1 MEANMND
8 KKNLLLIVPML
19 HQGGFER
26 VCVQTARL
34 LEPYYHVSI
43 LIFSA
48 KDINYDVT
56 GLDVIDINLPGGKTG
71 KTGKALNVLK
81 RVLKVRKIKRQ
92 RHIDLSYSFGSSANY
107 VNVFSRAGDIVLTG
121 LRCSTDM
128 ENPAQV
134 RLFCRK
140 SDQVLSCSKEIMR
153 QLSREFDYN
162 NSRYAYNPLDVQNIQ
177 KLAAEEIDDF
187 PFSQETADNANRNE
201 KLQILISVGR
211 QDYIKGFWHLIKA
224 FSIVVASH
232 PGARLVIVGA
242 GDFEPYRKLTQ
253 ELHIAD
259 KVAFTGVR
267 KNPFPYVKKSDL
279 YVLSSNHEGFPNS
292 LLEAMALGKPIIA
305 TDCKTGPRE
314 ILLSDEELLELMQQT
329 PDGASTA
336 DTIDGAYGILMHD
349 LSQQEDLQAENITK
363 DDMDLACEMIRFLD
377 NPEKMRRYGER
388 ALERAEIYKPEKYR
402 EDLKVIFDQILS

>member
-1 MEANMND
+1 MND

-81 RVLKVRKIKRQ
+81 RVLKVRKIKKQ

-177 KLAAEEIDDF
+177 KLAAEDIDDF
-187 PFSQETADNANRNE
+187 PFSQETSANADRNE

-224 FSIVVASH
+224 FSIVEASH

-292 LLEAMALGKPIIA
+292 LLEAMALGKPVIA

-314 ILLSDEELLELMQQT
+314 ILLSDEELLQLMQQT

-402 EDLKVIFDQILS
+402 EDLKEIFDQILS

>member
-1 MEANMND
+1 MND

-71 KTGKALNVLK
+71 KMGKALNVVK
-81 RVLKVRKIKRQ
+81 RVIKVRKIKRQ

-107 VNVFSRAGDIVLTG
+107 VNVFSKAGDIVLTG

-177 KLAAEEIDDF
+177 KLAAEDIDDF
-187 PFSQETADNANRNE
+187 PFSQETSANADRNE

-224 FSIVVASH
+224 FSIVEASH

-292 LLEAMALGKPIIA
+292 LLEAMALGKPVIA

-314 ILLSDEELLELMQQT
+314 ILLSDEELLQLMQQT

-402 EDLKVIFDQILS
+402 EDLKEIFDQILS

>member
-1 MEANMND
+1 MND

>member
-1 MEANMND
+1 MND

-56 GLDVIDINLPGGKTG
+56 GLDVIDINLPGGNTG
-71 KTGKALNVLK
+71 KTGKALNVVK
-81 RVLKVRKIKRQ
+81 RVIKVRKIKRQ

-177 KLAAEEIDDF
+177 KLAAEDIDDF
-187 PFSQETADNANRNE
+187 PFSQETSANADRNE

-224 FSIVVASH
+224 FSIVEASH

-292 LLEAMALGKPIIA
+292 LLEAMALGKPVIA

-314 ILLSDEELLELMQQT
+314 ILLSDEELLQLMQQT

-402 EDLKVIFDQILS
+402 EDLKEIFDQILS

>member
-1 MEANMND
+1 MND

-43 LIFSA
+43 LIFSS

-134 RLFCRK
+134 RLFCSK
-140 SDQVLSCSKEIMR
+140 SDQVLSCSREIMR

-177 KLAAEEIDDF
+177 KLAAEDIDDF
-187 PFSQETADNANRNE
+187 PFSQETSANADRNE

-224 FSIVVASH
+224 FSIVEASH

-292 LLEAMALGKPIIA
+292 LLEAMALGKPVIA

-314 ILLSDEELLELMQQT
+314 ILLSDEELLQLMQQT

-402 EDLKVIFDQILS
+402 EDLKEIFDQILS

>member
-1 MEANMND
+1 MND
-8 KKNLLLIVPML
+8 KKNLLLMVPML

-43 LIFSA
+43 LIFSS

-177 KLAAEEIDDF
+177 KLAAEDIDDF
-187 PFSQETADNANRNE
+187 PFSQETSANADRNE

-224 FSIVVASH
+224 FSIVEASH

-377 NPEKMRRYGER
+377 NPEKMRRYGEQ

-402 EDLKVIFDQILS
+402 EDLKAIFDQILS

>member
-1 MEANMND
+1 MND

-177 KLAAEEIDDF
+177 KLAAEDIDDF
-187 PFSQETADNANRNE
+187 PFSQETSANADRNE

-224 FSIVVASH
+224 FSIVEASH

-292 LLEAMALGKPIIA
+292 LLEAMALGKPVIA

-314 ILLSDEELLELMQQT
+314 ILLSDEELLQLMQQT

-402 EDLKVIFDQILS
+402 EDLKEIFDQILS

>member
-1 MEANMND
+1 MND

-187 PFSQETADNANRNE
+187 PFSQETSANADRNE

-292 LLEAMALGKPIIA
+292 LLEAMALGKPVIA

-314 ILLSDEELLELMQQT
+314 ILLSDEELLQLMQQT

-402 EDLKVIFDQILS
+402 EDLKEIFDQILS

>member
-1 MEANMND
+1 MND

-43 LIFSA
+43 LIFSS

-292 LLEAMALGKPIIA
+292 LLEAMALGKPVIA

-314 ILLSDEELLELMQQT
+314 ILLSDEELLQLMQQT

-402 EDLKVIFDQILS
+402 EDLKEIFDQILS

>member
-1 MEANMND
+1 MND

-71 KTGKALNVLK
+71 KMGKALNVVK
-81 RVLKVRKIKRQ
+81 RVIKVRKIKRQ

-177 KLAAEEIDDF
+177 KLAAEDIADF
-187 PFSQETADNANRNE
+187 PFSQETSANADRNE

-224 FSIVVASH
+224 FSIVEASH

-292 LLEAMALGKPIIA
+292 LLEAMALGKPVIA

-314 ILLSDEELLELMQQT
+314 ILLSDEELLQLMQQT

-402 EDLKVIFDQILS
+402 EDLKEIFDQILS

>member
-1 MEANMND
+1 MND

-43 LIFSA
+43 LIFSS

-71 KTGKALNVLK
+71 KMGKALNVVK
-81 RVLKVRKIKRQ
+81 RVIKVRKIKRQ

-107 VNVFSRAGDIVLTG
+107 VNVFSKAGDIVLTG

-177 KLAAEEIDDF
+177 KLAAEDIDDF
-187 PFSQETADNANRNE
+187 PFSQETSANADRNE

-292 LLEAMALGKPIIA
+292 LLEAMALGKPVIA

-314 ILLSDEELLELMQQT
+314 ILLSDEELLQLMQQT

-402 EDLKVIFDQILS
+402 EDLKEIFDQILS

>member
-1 MEANMND
+1 MND

-107 VNVFSRAGDIVLTG
+107 VNVFSKAGDIVLTG

-177 KLAAEEIDDF
+177 KLAAEDIDDF
-187 PFSQETADNANRNE
+187 PFSQETSANADRNE

-224 FSIVVASH
+224 FSIVEASH

-292 LLEAMALGKPIIA
+292 LLEAMALGKPVIA

-314 ILLSDEELLELMQQT
+314 ILLSDEELLQLMQQT

-402 EDLKVIFDQILS
+402 EDLKEIFDQILS

>member
-1 MEANMND
+1 MND

-140 SDQVLSCSKEIMR
+140 SDQVLSCSREIMR

-177 KLAAEEIDDF
+177 KLAAEDIDDF
-187 PFSQETADNANRNE
+187 PFSQETSANADRNE

-224 FSIVVASH
+224 FSIVEASH

-292 LLEAMALGKPIIA
+292 LLEAMALGKPVIA

-314 ILLSDEELLELMQQT
+314 ILLSDEELLQLMQQT

-402 EDLKVIFDQILS
+402 EDLKEIFDQILS

>member
-1 MEANMND
+1 MND

-81 RVLKVRKIKRQ
+81 RVLKVRKIKKQ

-140 SDQVLSCSKEIMR
+140 SDQVLSCSREIMR

-177 KLAAEEIDDF
+177 KLAAEDIDDF
-187 PFSQETADNANRNE
+187 PFSQETSANADRNE

-224 FSIVVASH
+224 FSIVEASH

-292 LLEAMALGKPIIA
+292 LLEAMALGKPVIA

-314 ILLSDEELLELMQQT
+314 ILLSDEELLQLMQQT

-402 EDLKVIFDQILS
+402 EDLKEIFDQILS

>member
-1 MEANMND
+1 MND

-107 VNVFSRAGDIVLTG
+107 VNVFSKAGDIVLTG

-177 KLAAEEIDDF
+177 KLAAEDIDDF
-187 PFSQETADNANRNE
+187 PFSQETSANADRNE

-224 FSIVVASH
+224 FSIVEASH

-292 LLEAMALGKPIIA
+292 LLEAMALGKPVIA

-314 ILLSDEELLELMQQT
+314 ILLSDEELLQLMQQT

>member
-1 MEANMND
+1 MND

-71 KTGKALNVLK
+71 KMGKALNVVK
-81 RVLKVRKIKRQ
+81 RVIKVRKIKRQ

-177 KLAAEEIDDF
+177 KLAAEDIDDF
-187 PFSQETADNANRNE
+187 PFSQETSANADRNE

-224 FSIVVASH
+224 FSIVEASH

-292 LLEAMALGKPIIA
+292 LLEAMALGKPVIA

-314 ILLSDEELLELMQQT
+314 ILLSDEELLQLMQQT

-402 EDLKVIFDQILS
+402 EDLKEIFDQILS

>member
-1 MEANMND
+1 MND
-8 KKNLLLIVPML
+8 KKNLLLMVPML

-26 VCVQTARL
+26 VCIQTARL

-43 LIFSA
+43 LIFNS

-56 GLDVIDINLPGGKTG
+56 GLDVIDIDLPGVKTG
-71 KTGKALNVLK
+71 KLGKALNVMK
-81 RVLKVRKIKRQ
+81 RVVKVRKIKMQ
-92 RHIDLSYSFGSSANY
+92 KHIDLSYSFGSSANY
-107 VNVFSRAGDIVLTG
+107 VNVFSRTGDIILTG

-134 RLFCRK
+134 KLFCRK

-153 QLSREFDYN
+153 QLSREFGYQ

-177 KLAAEEIDDF
+177 KLAAEDIDDF
-187 PFSQETADNANRNE
+187 PFLQEADTGADRND
-201 KLQILISVGR
+201 KLQVMISVGR

-224 FSIVVASH
+224 FSIVAASH
-232 PGARLVIVGA
+232 PGARLILVGA
-242 GDFEPYRKLTQ
+242 GDFEPYRKLAQ
-253 ELHIAD
+253 ELHIAER
-259 KVAFTGVR
+259 VAFTGVR

-314 ILLSDEELLELMQQT
+314 ILLSDEELLQLMEQT
-329 PDGASTA
+329 PDGESTT
-336 DTIDGAYGILMHD
+336 DTIDGSYGILMHD
-349 LSQQEDLQAENITK
+349 LSQQEDLQADNITR

-377 NPEKMRRYGER
+377 NPEKMRKYGEH
-388 ALERAEIYKPEKYR
+388 ALERAHIYKPEKYR
-402 EDLKVIFDQILS
+402 EDLIAIFDQILS

>member
-1 MEANMND
+1 MND

-43 LIFSA
+43 LIFSS

-140 SDQVLSCSKEIMR
+140 SDQVLSCSREIMR

-177 KLAAEEIDDF
+177 KLAAEDIDDF
-187 PFSQETADNANRNE
+187 PFSQEAADNADRNE

-292 LLEAMALGKPIIA
+292 LLEAMALGKPVIA

-402 EDLKVIFDQILS
+402 EDLKEIFDQILS

>member
-71 KTGKALNVLK
+71 KMGKALNVVK
-81 RVLKVRKIKRQ
+81 RVIKVRKIKRQ

-121 LRCSTDM
+121 LRCSTDV

>member
-1 MEANMND
+1 MND

-71 KTGKALNVLK
+71 KLGKALNVVK
-81 RVLKVRKIKRQ
+81 RVIKVRKIKRQ

-177 KLAAEEIDDF
+177 KLAAEDIDDF
-187 PFSQETADNANRNE
+187 PFSQETSANADRNE

-224 FSIVVASH
+224 FSIVEASH

-292 LLEAMALGKPIIA
+292 LLEAMALGKPVIA

-314 ILLSDEELLELMQQT
+314 ILLSDEELLQLMQQT

-402 EDLKVIFDQILS
+402 EDLKEIFDQILS

>member
-1 MEANMND
+1 MND

-71 KTGKALNVLK
+71 KMGKALNVVK
-81 RVLKVRKIKRQ
+81 RVIKVRKIKRQ

-162 NSRYAYNPLDVQNIQ
+162 NSKYAYNPLDVQNIQ
-177 KLAAEEIDDF
+177 KLAAEDIDDF
-187 PFSQETADNANRNE
+187 PFSQETSANADRNE

-224 FSIVVASH
+224 FSIVEASH

-292 LLEAMALGKPIIA
+292 LLEAMALGKPVIA

-314 ILLSDEELLELMQQT
+314 ILLSDEELLQLMQQT

-402 EDLKVIFDQILS
+402 EDLKEIFDQILS

>member
-1 MEANMND
+1 MND

-34 LEPYYHVSI
+34 LEPYYHVFI

-81 RVLKVRKIKRQ
+81 RVLKVRKIKKQ

-177 KLAAEEIDDF
+177 KLAAEDIDDF
-187 PFSQETADNANRNE
+187 PFSQETSANADRNE

-292 LLEAMALGKPIIA
+292 LLEAMALGKPVIA

-314 ILLSDEELLELMQQT
+314 ILLSDEELLQLMQQT

-402 EDLKVIFDQILS
+402 EDLKEIFDQILS

>member
-1 MEANMND
+1 MND

-43 LIFSA
+43 LIFSS

-177 KLAAEEIDDF
+177 KLAAEDIDDF
-187 PFSQETADNANRNE
+187 PFSQEAADNADRNE

-224 FSIVVASH
+224 FSIVEASH

-292 LLEAMALGKPIIA
+292 LLEAMALGKPVIA

-314 ILLSDEELLELMQQT
+314 ILLSDEELLQLMQQT

-402 EDLKVIFDQILS
+402 EDLKEIFDQILS

>member
-1 MEANMND
+1 MND

-107 VNVFSRAGDIVLTG
+107 VNVFSKAGDIVLTG

-177 KLAAEEIDDF
+177 KLAAEDIDDF
-187 PFSQETADNANRNE
+187 PFSQETSANADRNE

-292 LLEAMALGKPIIA
+292 LLEAMALGKPVIA

-314 ILLSDEELLELMQQT
+314 ILLSDEELLQLMQQT

-402 EDLKVIFDQILS
+402 EDLKEIFDQILS

>member
-1 MEANMND
+1 MND

-71 KTGKALNVLK
+71 KMGKALNVVK
-81 RVLKVRKIKRQ
+81 RVIKVRKIKRQ

-121 LRCSTDM
+121 LRCSTDV

>member
-1 MEANMND
+1 MND

-177 KLAAEEIDDF
+177 KLAAEDIDDF

>member
-1 MEANMND
+1 MND

-224 FSIVVASH
+224 FSIVEASH

-292 LLEAMALGKPIIA
+292 LLEAMALGKPVIA

-314 ILLSDEELLELMQQT
+314 ILLSDEELLQLMQQT

-402 EDLKVIFDQILS
+402 EDLKEIFDQILS